1 LPISKL
7 EVGNVTKSLNI
18 KKMSE
23 SVEDESFRDSIG
35 TIDESGNR
43 KFIFPKQP
51 KGKFYEY
58 RKWVSYFLLITLIAN
73 PFIKVN
79 GNQFMMFNVLE
90 RRFNILGFPFWPQDF
105 YLFVMAM
112 IIGVVFV
119 ILFTVIYGR
128 IFCGWICPQTIFLEM
143 VFRRIEFWID
153 GDRGAQMRL
162 QKQEW
167 NAEKIRKRL
176 TKWFVFFVISFGI
189 ANVFLAYIIGSD
201 KLYLMIEEGPLNHA
215 SNFIALLIFTA
226 VFYFVFAWFREQV
239 CIIACPYGRLQGV
252 LLDNKSINVAYDF
265 VRGEKEKG
273 RAKFNKN
280 EDRATTGKGD
290 CIDCHQCVNVCPTGI
305 DIRNGTQLECTNCT
319 ACIDE
324 CDTIMTNVGLPKGL
338 IRYASEDEIE
348 KNEPFKFTT
357 RMKGYTVVLGILIT
371 LFIGLLFLRNDIET
385 TILRLPG
392 QLFQH
397 KGDKISNIYTYKIVN
412 KTVKDYNNIHFE
424 ILSHPGTIKMVGNKN
439 FKVIRQG
446 LSEGT
451 LFIEI
456 NQYKL
461 EGDNIKLRI
470 GVYDGKNL
478 LETAKTSFLSPR
490 SFN

>member
-1 LPISKL
+1 
-7 EVGNVTKSLNI
+7 
-18 KKMSE
+18 MSE
-23 SVEDESFRDSIG
+23 SFEDENFRDHIA
-35 TIDESGNR
+35 TIDKSGKR

-73 PFIKVN
+73 PFIVVN

-153 GDRGAQMRL
+153 GDRGAQIKL
-162 QKQEW
+162 QKQNW
-167 NAEKIRKRL
+167 NFEKIRKRL
-176 TKWFVFFVISFGI
+176 TKWFIFFLISFGI

-215 SNFIALLIFTA
+215 SNFIALLIFTGI
-226 VFYFVFAWFREQV
+226 FYFVFTWFREQV

-265 VRGEKEKG
+265 VRGEKESG

-280 EDRATTGKGD
+280 EDRTITGKGD

-324 CDTIMTNVGLPKGL
+324 CDTIMENVGLPKGL

-357 RMKGYTVVLGILIT
+357 RMKGYTIVLGILIT

-397 KGDKISNIYTYKIVN
+397 KGDKISNVYTYKIVN
-412 KTVKDYNNIHFE
+412 KTVKNYNNIHFE
-424 ILSHPGTIKMVGNKN
+424 LLSHTGTIKRVGNKN
-439 FKVIRQG
+439 FKVIKQG

-456 NQYKL
+456 NQYRL
-461 EGDNIKLRI
+461 EGDNIKLEI
-470 GVYDGKNL
+470 GVYDGENL